1 MTTMDDETL
10 RAMLAAAPPGPW
22 RTMQSYAGPWWAGRT
37 GPCGCQRPDC
47 DRGFTVVDDEHGAAL
62 AAAAPALAAEVLR
75 LRERAARA
83 DSDASGYLADHA
95 AALLDIGAVRDA
107 ARAHLAADDAL
118 SVARRTDAADVPT
131 AEARA
136 LAARDTL
143 AGLVGYVGEEGGR

>member
-10 RAMLAAAPPGPW
+10 RAILDGLRRGSVWITAD
-22 RTMQSYAGPWWAGRT
+22 R
-37 GPCGCQRPDC
+37 CQGDSVAVNAFC
-47 DRGFTVVDDEHGAAL
+47 DL
-62 AAAAPALAAEVLR
+62 IKAAPALAAEVLR

-95 AALLDIGAVRDA
+95 AALLDLGAVRDA

-118 SVARRTDAADVPT
+118 TLARRTDAADVPT

-136 LAARDTL
+136 LAARECL
-143 AGLVGYVGEEGGR
+143 AGLVGYAGEVGR